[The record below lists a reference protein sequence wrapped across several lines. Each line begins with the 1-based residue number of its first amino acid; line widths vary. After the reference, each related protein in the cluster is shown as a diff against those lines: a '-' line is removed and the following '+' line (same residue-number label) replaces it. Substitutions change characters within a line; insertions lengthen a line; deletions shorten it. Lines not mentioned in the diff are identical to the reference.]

1 MNTQLEVFFKEFR
14 KISGIDP
21 IKRDYSAAFLSSDPA
36 ESTSSVLTKKDQV
49 INAILRRGFEV
60 GVDDLPATMEEMKSF
75 FETYKNSNYFED
87 INSKSYY
94 RLLDLRDNAD
104 VRVVVIGDIH
114 CDYYSLAAL
123 LLKLSVSEYDYFE
136 NGYFVFLGDY
146 LDRGSALFEPLLLL
160 IDLKEILGDRLIMLR
175 GNHEL
180 IRYDEEKQMLESSVL
195 PQQTCPCLNE
205 YCGEDKAFLKAF
217 GYFYQTLPT
226 YVYLK
231 VANQNLLLTHA
242 AVPRMI
248 FFDKFHYDQATGAI
262 EFEPN
267 FILEQLQLSIEST
280 TDDSLS
286 SMRLLF
292 DKALLKY
299 RNQILY
305 DMIWGDPSHEKEKF
319 QISGRFEFGSSQ
331 FEPYASKNNISR
343 IFRSH
348 EPISGGFESF
358 YEGQLYTIF
367 STGGD
372 MNDQAGYA
380 DVNPA
385 FAVIKGDGSYMI
397 ENSYDY
403 RVTTGQVATTINNLF
418 SGEFLVARQVG
429 ALSLNEEFS
438 CSDEEAL
445 RIEAFFERVKQ
456 GFTPQEGTG
465 DAEAPIENET
475 INPV

>member
-1 MNTQLEVFFKEFR
+1 
-14 KISGIDP
+14 
-21 IKRDYSAAFLSSDPA
+21 
-36 ESTSSVLTKKDQV
+36 
-49 INAILRRGFEV
+49 
-60 GVDDLPATMEEMKSF
+60 
-75 FETYKNSNYFED
+75 
-87 INSKSYY
+87 
-94 RLLDLRDNAD
+94 
-104 VRVVVIGDIH
+104 
-114 CDYYSLAAL
+114 
-123 LLKLSVSEYDYFE
+123 
-136 NGYFVFLGDY
+136 
-146 LDRGSALFEPLLLL
+146 
-160 IDLKEILGDRLIMLR
+160 
-175 GNHEL
+175 
-180 IRYDEEKQMLESSVL
+180 MLESSVL

-299 RNQILY
+299 RNKILY

-358 YEGQLYTIF
+358 FEGQLYTIF
-367 STGGD
+367 STGGN

-380 DVNPA
+380 GVNPA
-385 FAVIKGDGSYMI
+385 FAVVKGDGSYMI
-397 ENSYDY
+397 ENSYEY
-403 RVTTGQVATTINNLF
+403 RVMTGQMATTINNLF
-418 SGEFLVARQVG
+418 SRELLVARQVG

-445 RIEAFFERVKQ
+445 LIDAVFEQVKQ
-456 GFTPQEGTG
+456 GFAPKEEAT
-465 DAEAPIENET
+465 DAEATNENET
-475 INPV
+475 INPAQVEESDVNE